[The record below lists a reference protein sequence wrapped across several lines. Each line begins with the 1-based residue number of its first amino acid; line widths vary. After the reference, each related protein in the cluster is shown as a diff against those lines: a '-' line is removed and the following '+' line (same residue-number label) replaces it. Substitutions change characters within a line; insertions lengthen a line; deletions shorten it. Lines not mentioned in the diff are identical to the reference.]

1 MRPHLL
7 ADSHFS
13 VPIDVAP
20 NTVDLTDWLFT
31 LSDDE
36 YRRCSVAHIAAGSG
50 HTADGRRLSIN
61 VEKPSDTL
69 MVQHYI
75 ESKSTREACTVVSE
89 TDAFTPFGTARWTVT
104 WEVRL
109 DIDSQGVGTFTNHF
123 WVLVGDDFVA
133 MLAEHGIPFEAAVA
147 PAQRTADAHNAEET
161 PLFAQDIARKAGIGL
176 WRR

>member
-69 MVQHYI
+69 MVQRYI
-75 ESKSTREACTVVSE
+75 ES
-89 TDAFTPFGTARWTVT
+89 
-104 WEVRL
+104 
-109 DIDSQGVGTFTNHF
+109 Q
-123 WVLVGDDFVA
+123 
-133 MLAEHGIPFEAAVA
+133 
-147 PAQRTADAHNAEET
+147 
-161 PLFAQDIARKAGIGL
+161 
-176 WRR
+176 